1 MTTMLALR
9 LVSVLALT
17 VWIGGAMTIAGL
29 VAPSAFAVL
38 PSADAARLV
47 GETLRRFHVVGYGA
61 GAALVVSLGLAALLG
76 PRPRAFWWRLWIAGL
91 MLTATLVSGLWVSG
105 RVAALRH
112 EAGTSMA
119 ALEPTDQ
126 RRIAFGRWHAFST
139 VLMALTVAGGLVL
152 VYFETSDVC

>member
-17 VWIGGAMTIAGL
+17 VWIGGAITIAGL

-76 PRPRAFWWRLWIAGL
+76 PRPQAFWWRLWIAGL

-119 ALEPTDQ
+119 ALELSDP